1 MTCPN
6 FLCCFNTYSV
16 IELGGM
22 SFSPPPLH
30 RFEFKGTPLSH
41 NSAGIYS
48 VISQLSS
55 SKLLPHELLSELRKI
70 GKPMGI
76 EDNDLGHAYYSHYWV
91 QRKPSVSLKLNTLSN
106 QIRIKEAREVPTVT
120 KPNVAHADSVCDVD
134 YEPDYLMSPDIFA
147 QALRTISPR
156 EMKGQYYHHHL
167 ICHTDFDAFLKH
179 MNETLKTY
187 FETPAYNVG
196 HDMNELL
203 NGIIKCVCLRVL
215 SRSSYYYAY
224 RGTREV
230 NDVAMKHLLEFYQ
243 MTDLIHAWDEVSFL
257 QHAHMIRKYD
267 VLKRFIAK
275 VLDLDSV
282 GPSFMSNHY
291 FTFQQVT
298 RNLDL
303 VLFDNLYGERAFFAC
318 ESFPTCITVLKRNI
332 SADDILYSMQHSH
345 ALNPAQI
352 VDNGLTLIQFLVNR
366 IKQDKALALNTTDDL
381 DVAHEVFHMTG
392 IAIQHLN
399 LAPHAHLRTL
409 YEKLHEELVGVI
421 STSMPLSKR
430 KKVLPLHPIRI
441 DSEPFQALIISPRMF
456 RAARNIP
463 LHRASPAPGSVHRAS
478 PAPGSV
484 HRASPPPVKLGK
496 RTRESG
502 GARSKKSTN
511 KSKIRKSKTRKSRS
525 KTNPQIKT

>member
-1 MTCPN
+1 
-6 FLCCFNTYSV
+6 
-16 IELGGM
+16 
-22 SFSPPPLH
+22 
-30 RFEFKGTPLSH
+30 
-41 NSAGIYS
+41 
-48 VISQLSS
+48 
-55 SKLLPHELLSELRKI
+55 
-70 GKPMGI
+70 
-76 EDNDLGHAYYSHYWV
+76 
-91 QRKPSVSLKLNTLSN
+91 
-106 QIRIKEAREVPTVT
+106 
-120 KPNVAHADSVCDVD
+120 
-134 YEPDYLMSPDIFA
+134 
-147 QALRTISPR
+147 
-156 EMKGQYYHHHL
+156 
-167 ICHTDFDAFLKH
+167 
-179 MNETLKTY
+179 
-187 FETPAYNVG
+187 
-196 HDMNELL
+196 
-203 NGIIKCVCLRVL
+203 
-215 SRSSYYYAY
+215 
-224 RGTREV
+224 
-230 NDVAMKHLLEFYQ
+230 

-257 QHAHMIRKYD
+257 QHAHMLRKYD

-275 VLDLDSV
+275 VLDLYSV

-332 SADDILYSMQHSH
+332 SAGDILYSMQHSH

-352 VDNGLTLIQFLVNR
+352 VDNGLTLLQFLVNR

-392 IAIQHLN
+392 RAIQRLN

-409 YEKLHEELVGVI
+409 YEKLQVGVIRMI

-430 KKVLPLHPIRI
+430 KKVLPLPPLPHPIRI
-441 DSEPFQALIISPRMF
+441 DSDPFQALIISPRMF

-463 LHRASPAPGSVHRAS
+463 LYRASPAPGSVHR
-478 PAPGSV
+478 V
-484 HRASPPPVKLGK
+484 SPPPVKLGK

-502 GARSKKSTN
+502 GARSKKSSN